1 MSIARDKMKLTLKP
15 KPPYDFTLHHK
26 FFSFNKP
33 SPAVYEN
40 GTWKRA
46 LRLKSQK
53 LVPLK
58 VRMLGDVEKPRLE
71 VRIFT
76 EIDGKEKQEIENK
89 LSWVF
94 STKEDLTELYTF
106 MERDPILKKLKQK
119 LYGLRPFRHSTVF
132 EGIIKSIIQQQISL
146 IASMHMTHR
155 LTERF
160 GDKVSVGK
168 EEFYEFPSPNSLSN
182 ASIEE
187 LRRCGLSGQKAKY
200 IKEFSERV
208 TNSEFDPENLKQLS
222 SEEIVEMLT
231 LFKGIGRWT
240 AELVIVTSTGKEALP
255 ADDLGARRAVSRFY
269 FGKQLISGNELR
281 GFTEKWGKFKGI
293 ITYYLI
299 CAERLEA
306 KVQK

>member
-1 MSIARDKMKLTLKP
+1 MKLILKP
-15 KPPYDFTLHHK
+15 KPPYDFTLHLK

-33 SPAVYEN
+33 SPEVYEN

-46 LRLKSQK
+46 LRLKSEK

-71 VRIFT
+71 VRIFS
-76 EIDGKEKQEIENK
+76 EIDGREKQEIKNK
-89 LSWVF
+89 LSWIF
-94 STKEDLTELYTF
+94 STKEDLTELYAF
-106 MERDPILKKLKQK
+106 MEKDAILKRLKQK
-119 LYGLRPFRHSTVF
+119 LYGLRPFKYSTVF

-146 IASMHMTHR
+146 IVSMHMTHR
-155 LTERF
+155 LIERF
-160 GDKVSVGK
+160 GDKVWVGK
-168 EEFYEFPSPNSLSN
+168 EGFYDFPSPNSLSN

-208 TNSEFDPENLKQLS
+208 TNSEFDPENLKELS
-222 SEEIVEMLT
+222 SEEIIEMLT
-231 LFKGIGRWT
+231 RFKGIGRWT

-255 ADDLGARRAVSRFY
+255 ADDLGARRAVSKFY
-269 FGKQLISGNELR
+269 FGKKLISGNELR
-281 GFTEKWGKFKGI
+281 EFTKKWGKFKGI

-299 CAERLEA
+299 CAERLKE